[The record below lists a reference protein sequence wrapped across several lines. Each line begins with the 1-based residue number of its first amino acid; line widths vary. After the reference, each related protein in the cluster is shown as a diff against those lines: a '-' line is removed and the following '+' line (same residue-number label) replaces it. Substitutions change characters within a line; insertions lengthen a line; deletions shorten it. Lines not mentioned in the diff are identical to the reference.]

1 MYLAYDNESVS
12 ATLGWA
18 SGARRA
24 GRPCR
29 AATVNRLR
37 AAAIERYLA
46 ANLADPAL
54 CARTAAPALGMS
66 VRSLHLALEH
76 TGENFSQLLQR
87 LRLEACCA
95 QLRHAADN
103 SVADIAFAC
112 GFNSLSSFYRGFR
125 RLWGTC
131 PNDLRREAA

>member
-1 MYLAYDNESVS
+1 MMFLAYDNEAVG
-12 ATLGWA
+12 A
-18 SGARRA
+18 ARRL

-29 AATVNRLR
+29 AAVVNRLR

-46 ANLADPAL
+46 ANLTDPEL
-54 CARTAAPALGMS
+54 CARGAAPALGMS

-76 TGENFSQLLQR
+76 TGETFSQLLQR
-87 LRLEACCA
+87 LRLEACCDR
-95 QLRHAADN
+95 LRVAGADN

-125 RLWGTC
+125 RLRGVC
-131 PNDLRREAA
+131 PNALRQDGGAVLAA